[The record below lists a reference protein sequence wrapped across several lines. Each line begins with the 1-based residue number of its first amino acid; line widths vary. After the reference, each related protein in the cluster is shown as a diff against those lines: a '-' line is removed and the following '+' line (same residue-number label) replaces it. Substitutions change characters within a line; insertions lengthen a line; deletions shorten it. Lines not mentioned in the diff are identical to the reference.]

1 MDYDDWGDYEEMGTM
16 EYSYF
21 TPYCTNCDV
30 TFLFLE
36 ESMPGGRSSETV
48 YCPKCKK
55 ELGNAEED
63 SKLLAETKSD
73 LSLAGIDEF
82 ANSLNE
88 KDRKKLEAKIGTPE
102 EREAKRTAFFKA
114 LEAKRNGT
122 EDNLS
127 VYSPNPSEIIDEPW
141 IYAKRLEGEYPKPN
155 TNSGKWLVFVHI
167 DEVDELWTKIKQ
179 ATESG
184 KLGQA
189 SKVATAMRKGDYDEN
204 KKVICVYTYDWTDEI
219 DAFQV
224 RQALRELGVT
234 SPCSYKSD
242 EDTRQGKYSATGH
255 RVSKY
260 WM

>member
-1 MDYDDWGDYEEMGTM
+1 MDFMDYDDMGEM

-21 TPYCTNCDV
+21 KPYCSNCDT

-48 YCPKCKK
+48 YCPKCRQ

-63 SKLLAETKSD
+63 SKLLAQTKGD
-73 LSLAGIDEF
+73 LSLVDIDEF
-82 ANSLNE
+82 AESLIAE
-88 KDRKKLEAKIGTPE
+88 DRQKLEAKIGTRE
-102 EREAKRTAFFKA
+102 ERDAEREAFFKA
-114 LEAKRNGT
+114 LDMKSKHGGLKEV
-122 EDNLS
+122 NLIDFS
-127 VYSPNPSEIIDEPW
+127 QNPSEVIDKPW
-141 IYAKRLEGEYPKPN
+141 IYAHRLTGEYPKPN
-155 TNSGKWLVFVHI
+155 VNSGKWLVFVHI
-167 DEVDELWTKIKQ
+167 DEVDELWDEIKQ

-184 KLGQA
+184 KLGHA
-189 SKVATAMRKGDYDEN
+189 SKVATAMPKGAYDES

-219 DAFQV
+219 DAFRV

-242 EDTRQGKYSATGH
+242 EDTRQGKYRINGD